1 MELPNVVTP
10 PSSSVK
16 GAAKT
21 SFMADYDDTVVSH
34 AAAATITLVDVPQF
48 CLIH

>member
-10 PSSSVK
+10 PSVK